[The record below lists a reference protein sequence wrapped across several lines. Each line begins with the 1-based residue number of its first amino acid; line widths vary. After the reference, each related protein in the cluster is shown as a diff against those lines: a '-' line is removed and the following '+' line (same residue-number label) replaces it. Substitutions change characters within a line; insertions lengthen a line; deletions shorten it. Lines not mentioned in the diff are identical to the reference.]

1 MQVLISEARVM
12 GLGPKFMSV
21 YVQKLAV
28 REPFVFISPL
38 EIFSLM
44 FKIYIWTNGTHC

>member
-28 REPFVFISPL
+28 RNPFVL
-38 EIFSLM
+38 FSILVQLDA
-44 FKIYIWTNGTHC
+44 THRDD

>member
-28 REPFVFISPL
+28 RNPFVL
-38 EIFSLM
+38 FSILV
-44 FKIYIWTNGTHC
+44 KLDATHRDN